1 MEVHEEDNIGVAEIS
16 DNDGTISQVVK
27 GLPVGTYKVSVQ
39 GFYRQEDFTKHAN
52 TFKKELADKYNLTE
66 IANELAA
73 LDLITIEDAAVFFGN
88 ESGVA
93 PMTIIYEPDGDD
105 TSIFQTATGSEGDWQ
120 NFPSGLTAAAARFD
134 WGLYDNYFYVQVVD
148 ESDDDSTDGLGNL
161 EIGLRTYNHHE
172 GDWVA
177 FTGWRLE
184 YYGTE
189 SVHAQEVN
197 NIANEVNNNIATYS
211 IDSINS
217 NAEVISTEYFSI
229 DGKKQS
235 SLQRGL
241 NIVKVKTSDGKTII
255 RKVIKK

>member
-1 MEVHEEDNIGVAEIS
+1 M
-16 DNDGTISQVVK
+16 K

-120 NFPSGLTAAAARFD
+120 KIKQDVLDPTKYGLTWFFPSGLTAAAERFST
-134 WGLYDNYFYVQVVD
+134 GLYDNYFYAQVVD
-148 ESDDDSTDGLGNL
+148 DSDDDPADGLGNL
-161 EIGLRTYNHHE
+161 ELGLRTYWHHE
-172 GDWVA
+172 GDWIP
-177 FTGWRLE
+177 FTNWRLE
-184 YYGTE
+184 YYGTK
-189 SVHAQEVN
+189 SAHAKEVN
-197 NIANEVNNNIATYS
+197 NYGATNS
-211 IDSINS
+211 VDRVKS

-229 DGKKQS
+229 DGRKQN

-241 NIVKVKTSDGKTII
+241 NIVKVKTADGKTII
-255 RKVIKK
+255 RKVLKK